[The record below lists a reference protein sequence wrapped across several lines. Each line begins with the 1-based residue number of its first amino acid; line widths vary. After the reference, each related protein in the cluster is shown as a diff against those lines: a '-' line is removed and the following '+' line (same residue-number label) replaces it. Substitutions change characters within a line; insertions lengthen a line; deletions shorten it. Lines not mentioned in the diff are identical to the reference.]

1 MNIKKEYFITDDN
14 VELFGLLHTSDKKTE
29 KEVIISTH
37 GMGSNC
43 MKKRDDIIAQK
54 MTENGISY
62 FTYNN
67 RGYGMINSVNKG
79 KEKILQGTAYED
91 IEDSYYDILG
101 AINHM
106 INLGYEKIHL
116 QGHSLGSTKTVYTY
130 NKLQKE
136 NNIKVLEKIKSI
148 ILLSLVDIPSI
159 MNYFIKQ
166 SGLDIIKITQE
177 KIKNDELDYIINTKV
192 PFLPLVSVK
201 TFLKYY
207 KNNEIFD
214 FAKYKKDNFQFEILN
229 NIKVPLYMRWGNVNE
244 LIELPAEELVKLMN
258 EKIKNDKKDINF
270 IDSATHNYKNKEQIL
285 AGEIYAFIKEL

>member
-130 NKLQKE
+130 NKLKEE
-136 NNIKVLEKIKSI
+136 NNIEILEKIKSI

-159 MNYFIKQ
+159 MKYFIKQ
-166 SGLDIIKITQE
+166 SPIDIIKIVEE
-177 KIKNDELDYIINTKV
+177 KVKNNDFNYIIDTKV
-192 PFLPLVSVK
+192 PFLPLVSVQ
-201 TFLKYY
+201 TFFKYY
-207 KNNEIFD
+207 QDNKNID
-214 FAKYKKDNFQFEILN
+214 FAKYKIDNFEFDILN
-229 NIKVPLYMRWGNVNE
+229 NIKLPLFMRWGNVNE
-244 LIELPAEELVKLMN
+244 LIEIPAAELVEIMN
-258 EKIKNDKKDINF
+258 LKIKNDKKNINF
-270 IDSATHNYKNKEQIL
+270 IDGATHNYKNKEQIL
-285 AGEIYAFIKEL
+285 ADEILEFVR